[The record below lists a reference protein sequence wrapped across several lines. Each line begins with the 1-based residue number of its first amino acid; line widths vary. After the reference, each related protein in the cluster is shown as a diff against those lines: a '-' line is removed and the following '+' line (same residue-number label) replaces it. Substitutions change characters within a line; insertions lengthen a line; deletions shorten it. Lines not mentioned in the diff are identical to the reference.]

1 VNRNL
6 HRCHTRFARTAAE
19 AFKDAS
25 YATAIERHRPASYG
39 AAWWVAF
46 GVISI
51 FGMVV
56 VGVTA

>member
-39 AAWWVAF
+39 AAWWVA
-46 GVISI
+46 ISLI
-51 FGMVV
+51 GV
-56 VGVTA
+56 VGLVLAVATK